1 MTLTPT
7 TNEWN
12 LRTEI
17 FEIAHRWP
25 QVFIAFLLGSLV
37 GWGAGYIFPTSYRAQ
52 SELYVAYNGDAI
64 YRNPDDYKNW
74 QFGELEAYI
83 VSKDVLNETLNQL
96 RKQDTYWQGVSYAQL
111 QPHLHI
117 YWRNAGRWRLV
128 ADWREQVHATQLAK
142 TWIAVVLE
150 KTNQAATHAAAV
162 LALDAQIEATSREE
176 VNLKLRVT
184 QLTQMRTALQTWR
197 DTHNPQGS
205 TPLDTLSRWRLQFLG
220 SSVAG
225 LVPGEFALLKQLP
238 PPDTETEA
246 YLPAVDQA
254 IVALDGQLAVEQPQ
268 LAELTAQREE
278 MEKKRE
284 EESKASHNLT
294 ANLQVEPF
302 SDGASKAS
310 PVRINSQMAIV
321 GGVLGLFIWGL
332 VWLGRPLRKAGR

>member
-1 MTLTPT
+1 MTLPSA

-25 QVFIAFLLGSLV
+25 QVFIAFLLGSLM
-37 GWGAGYIFPTSYRAQ
+37 GWGAGFIFPTSHRAQ

-74 QFGELEAYI
+74 QFSELDAYI
-83 VSKDVLNETLNQL
+83 VSNDVLSETLKQL
-96 RKQDTYWQGVSYAQL
+96 GEQDAFWQGISNAQL
-111 QPHLHI
+111 QPHLHT

-128 ADWREQVHATQLAK
+128 ADWREQVHAKQLAQ
-142 TWIAVVLE
+142 TWTAVVLE
-150 KTNQAATHAAAV
+150 KTNQAAVHAATV
-162 LALDAQIEATSREE
+162 LALDAQIGAVSREE

-184 QLTQMRTALQTWR
+184 QLSQMGSTLQTWR
-197 DTHNPQGS
+197 DTHNSQGS

-220 SSVAG
+220 SSMAG
-225 LVPGEFALLKQLP
+225 MVPGEFALLEQFP
-238 PPDTETEA
+238 PLEAATEA
-246 YLPAVDQA
+246 YLPAVEQA

-268 LAELTAQREE
+268 LADLTAQREE
-278 MEKKRE
+278 LEKKRE

-302 SDGASKAS
+302 SDKVSPAV
-310 PVRINSQMAIV
+310 PVRATSQMAIV
-321 GGVLGLFIWGL
+321 GGALGVIVWGL